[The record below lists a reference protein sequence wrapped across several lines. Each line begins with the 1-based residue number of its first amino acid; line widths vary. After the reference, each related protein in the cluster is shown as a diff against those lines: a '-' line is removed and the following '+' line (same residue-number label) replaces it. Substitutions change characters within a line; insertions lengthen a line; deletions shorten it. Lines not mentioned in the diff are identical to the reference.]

1 MVSIK
6 QSDVNAMKQEATK
19 KGCELAFN
27 LMLAIPA
34 MVIHDKF
41 GSLMM
46 AYKKGYETGYMDR
59 VRGHEYN
66 LTAYAHP
73 PEVLRKIFESS
84 EEEE

>member
-34 MVIHDKF
+34 LEKHPM
-41 GSLMM
+41 
-46 AYKKGYETGYMDR
+46 KKHSGKE
-59 VRGHEYN
+59 
-66 LTAYAHP
+66 
-73 PEVLRKIFESS
+73 
-84 EEEE
+84 

>member
-34 MVIHDKF
+34 LEKQPMKKNF
-41 GSLMM
+41 G
-46 AYKKGYETGYMDR
+46 KG
-59 VRGHEYN
+59 
-66 LTAYAHP
+66 
-73 PEVLRKIFESS
+73 
-84 EEEE
+84 